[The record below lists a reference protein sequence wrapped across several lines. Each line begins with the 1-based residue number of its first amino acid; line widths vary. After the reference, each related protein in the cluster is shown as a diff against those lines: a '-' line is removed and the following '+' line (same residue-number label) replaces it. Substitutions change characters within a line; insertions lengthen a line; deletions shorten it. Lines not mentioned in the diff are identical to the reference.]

1 MLKEQ
6 SKTTLSELYATQDP
20 FHRQLTFN
28 DKLALA
34 QTKAKEEQARN
45 GKKRKVIDLEEDEPK
60 SPTKVSKDVHEMTKA
75 ELEEEDKRLKRE
87 LTLLKRKQDTVSR
100 LLLEIG
106 FEEAE
111 MKDL

>member
-1 MLKEQ
+1 
-6 SKTTLSELYATQDP
+6 
-20 FHRQLTFN
+20 
-28 DKLALA
+28 
-34 QTKAKEEQARN
+34 
-45 GKKRKVIDLEEDEPK
+45 
-60 SPTKVSKDVHEMTKA
+60 MTKA